1 MPGFLTAVSLC
12 IAVITA
18 IVLSATAKLTTER
31 IPLSSAKDDYK
42 APAISWVKKTPNA
55 IGEHWGAF
63 NAVATLVSALS
74 GVAVALFSPYG
85 KQIQISTQAYTG
97 SDISI
102 CILAIISACTL
113 GFHLV
118 WSSCLDWRFHMIPRW
133 ALVTHMFMQ
142 LAVTVACLAMSSGYS
157 WLILSVILTSVMCW
171 MLGLPRSSGMSDGR
185 LYVIVAAAV
194 IPFLMMDAWMPLL
207 VVGVG
212 AILNAIVST
221 VTGGSMLHA
230 ERDESENLAVRI
242 LRAKSP
248 MGPFVAT
255 SFYVFFMLA
264 VFQILPSVT
273 PLL

>member
-1 MPGFLTAVSLC
+1 MLGFPTAASLC

-18 IVLSATAKLTTER
+18 IILGATAKLTTER

-55 IGEHWGAF
+55 IGDHWGAF
-63 NAVATLVSALS
+63 NVAAILVSALS
-74 GVAVALFSPYG
+74 GIAVALFSPYG
-85 KQIQISTQAYTG
+85 RQIQVTEHSAAG
-97 SDISI
+97 LDISI

-133 ALVTHMFMQ
+133 ALVTHMFLQ
-142 LAVTVACLAMSSGYS
+142 LAITVVCLAMSSSYS

-185 LYVIVAAAV
+185 LYVIVAASV
-194 IPFLMMDAWMPLL
+194 IPFLMTDAWMPLL

-212 AILNAIVST
+212 TTLNAIVST
-221 VTGGSMLHA
+221 VTGGSTLHA

-242 LRAKSP
+242 LKAKSP

-255 SFYVFFMLA
+255 AFYVFFMLA
-264 VFQILPSVT
+264 VFQVLPSVM